1 MDQIF
6 SIHRV
11 SDHWRHQ
18 FCMDSYNQ
26 EPLAASWMDINVK
39 IRECFIPSYHRKE
52 TLLKLQRL
60 EQGSMC
66 VEEYFKLMRSIL
78 LKVGLHDED
87 EEKKVNGFVSGLR
100 REIQYVVDLYE
111 YSTLSKV
118 LHLALKVENQ
128 LKRKH

>member
-1 MDQIF
+1 
-6 SIHRV
+6 
-11 SDHWRHQ
+11 
-18 FCMDSYNQ
+18 
-26 EPLAASWMDINVK
+26 
-39 IRECFIPSYHRKE
+39 
-52 TLLKLQRL
+52 
-60 EQGSMC
+60 MC